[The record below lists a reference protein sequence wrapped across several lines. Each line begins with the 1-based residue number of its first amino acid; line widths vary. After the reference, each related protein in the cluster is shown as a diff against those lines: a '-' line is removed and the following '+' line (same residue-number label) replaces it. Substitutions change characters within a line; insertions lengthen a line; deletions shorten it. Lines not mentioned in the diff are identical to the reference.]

1 MHMKASKTIPTKENL
16 IELISAGRI
25 EEVIEES
32 LDRVKFMNSTSDTNQ
47 YIDIFKGILML
58 SGRMQNV
65 KKNQIMGIFSD
76 QEIQIDKNKI
86 TASLID
92 WIELLPQDYWDFNP
106 SHIFDFNVE
115 HDYPSH
121 VRFPF
126 PFSKKKELF
135 VYKLRAECEDDVNE
149 LQKMLRYNFYTL
161 TKTIHPYLP
170 DTIVEVATSLTLRE
184 LQDIIRDITDGHV
197 MLQTIALKENYTG
210 ERDYGLH

>member
-1 MHMKASKTIPTKENL
+1 MKASKSIPTKEYL
-16 IELISAGRI
+16 IELISLGRI

-32 LDRVKFMNSTSDTNQ
+32 LDRVKFMISTSDSGQ

-58 SGRMQNV
+58 SRRIRDLKQ
-65 KKNQIMGIFSD
+65 NQIMGIFSN
-76 QEIQIDKNKI
+76 QEIQIEKNNI
-86 TASLID
+86 TSSLID
-92 WIELLPQDYWDFNP
+92 WIGYLPQDYWDFNP

-115 HDYPSH
+115 HKYPSH
-121 VRFPF
+121 IRFPF

-135 VYKLRAECEDDVNE
+135 IYKFRSECEHDVNE
-149 LQKMLRYNFYTL
+149 LRKILRYNFYTL

-170 DTIVEVATSLTLRE
+170 DTIVEIATSLTLKE
-184 LQDIIRDITDGHV
+184 IQDIIREITDGHV